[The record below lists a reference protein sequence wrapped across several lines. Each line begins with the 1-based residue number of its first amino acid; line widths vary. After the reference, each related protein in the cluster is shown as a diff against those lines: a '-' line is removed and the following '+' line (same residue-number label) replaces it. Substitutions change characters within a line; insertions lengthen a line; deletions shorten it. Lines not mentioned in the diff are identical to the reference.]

1 MLRLK
6 DIAERAGV
14 SIMTV
19 SKSLRDESDISVA
32 TKARIRKLAA
42 DMGYVPNSAAQGLRN
57 RTTRLLGLI
66 ISAATDP
73 VFARISMALE
83 EQAHARGYD
92 ILFAHSLNQTEREE
106 ACIRRMLARRVDG
119 LFLSPVYRREPQAA
133 MYDELWNRRI
143 PTVLLG
149 HRAPFCSNFAS
160 VETEDILASYMVTR
174 HLLQLGHRR
183 IAFLSGP
190 AASPASQE
198 RLEGYRRAIR
208 EAGLEVQDSLLFQA
222 GGTIEEGEKAAAQM
236 VAEQCDATAV
246 QAVNDLV
253 AIGAGTFLLRQGLK
267 IPQDVSLAGYGNILV
282 SEHFRVPLTT
292 IRQPKYRMGIAAMEG
307 MIKLLAGEMPPVRRL
322 VGELVIRESTG
333 PVPPRSP
340 FKPLAS

>member
-57 RTTRLLGLI
+57 RTTRLVGLI

-92 ILFAHSLNQTEREE
+92 ILFAHSLNQTGREE

-119 LFLSPVYRREPQAA
+119 LFLSPVYRRELQAT

-183 IAFLSGP
+183 IAFLCGP

-292 IRQPKYRMGIAAMEG
+292 IRQPKHRMGIAAMES
-307 MIKLLAGEMPPVRRL
+307 MIKLLAGEMPPVKRL

-340 FKPLAS
+340 FKPSVS